1 MPRGTSGAT
10 ACLLDQNMFIFG
22 GYTERGNVNTLYRVN
37 LSPLR
42 KLIGSKSYR
51 VSPQIT
57 FEQVCVRSPDMSPM
71 ACDKCTSWAYDGK
84 LYIFG
89 GYGYEPSAK
98 LLRQLPSGVKF
109 LLDFAS
115 EVCDYV

>member
-10 ACLLDQNMFIFG
+10 TCLIDHFMFIFG
-22 GYTERGNVNTLYRVN
+22 GYTEKGNVNTLYRVN

-42 KLIGSKSYR
+42 YPKEQLENK

-57 FEQVCVRSPDMSPM
+57 FERVCVSNPEISPI
-71 ACDKCTSWAYDGK
+71 ACDKSVSWTFEGK

-89 GYGYEPSAK
+89 GYGYEASAK
-98 LLRQLPSGVKF
+98 LFRELPSGTKF

-115 EVCDYV
+115 EVG